1 MTDKIVASAPGKVVL
16 SGEYAVLDGAPAIA
30 MAVTRRARVI
40 VEARDSEVFR
50 VTSPGFS
57 ELPGEFAVD
66 ENSLS
71 WLPGSATFSLVEAV
85 WNAAAPRFNGAR
97 EITLDSRAF
106 LSAMSRDKTGLGS
119 SAALVVAL
127 CAAVRASTD
136 VSSVA
141 HRAHVEWQG
150 GVGSGIDIACSLN
163 GGLLEYRRE
172 GSSAV
177 ALHWPAGLFFRLL
190 WSGQPASTRDKL
202 GLLNASTRQ
211 PSRVRLVSAAEA
223 LAAKWQAADAGA
235 IVAQYRD
242 YIEQLRAFS
251 ADHGLGVFDA
261 GHEELTEKA
270 ATTEVVYKPCGA
282 GGGDVGIVMG
292 TDLAAIDEFVAAN
305 AADYSILDVAID
317 EEGVRLE

>member
-1 MTDKIVASAPGKVVL
+1 MTEKIIATAPGKVVL
-16 SGEYAVLDGAPAIA
+16 SGEYAVLDGAPAVA
-30 MAVTRRARVI
+30 MAVTRRASVV
-40 VEARDSEVFR
+40 VEAHGREVFR

-57 ELPGEFAVD
+57 ESQGEFTVD
-66 ENSLS
+66 EDGLHWLS
-71 WLPGSATFSLVEAV
+71 CGATFALVDAV
-85 WNAAAPRFNGAR
+85 WNAAAPQLQGTRD
-97 EITLDSRAF
+97 IMLDSRAF
-106 LSAMSRDKTGLGS
+106 LSATTRDKTGLGS

-127 CAAVRASTD
+127 CAAMRASTD
-136 VSSVA
+136 VSSIA

-163 GGLLEYRRE
+163 GGLLEYRRD

-177 ALHWPAGLFFRLL
+177 TLGWPTGLFFKLL
-190 WSGQPASTRDKL
+190 WSGRPASTRDKL

-223 LAAKWQAADAGA
+223 VAAKWRAADAGA

-261 GHEELTEKA
+261 GHAELAEKA
-270 ATTEVVYKPCGA
+270 VGTGVVYKPCGA
-282 GGGDVGIVMG
+282 GGGDVGIVLG
-292 TDLAAIDEFVAAN
+292 TDMAAVDEFVAAN
-305 AADYSILDVAID
+305 AANYSILDVALD